1 MNVDEF
7 RCLYF
12 DLSGDGNVSSI
23 RQDAAYVSYHRCCG
37 GKASSIR
44 RSFLDFDFD
53 GFVAIGFH
61 SSTMRAP
68 PAEKQMI
75 VTNAVL
81 SISYVSKLEP
91 FVALRRTWGIG

>member
-1 MNVDEF
+1 MAVLDIAHDRSNFTPSLLPLLVPPPWGTTKIAADHG
-7 RCLYF
+7 YS
-12 DLSGDGNVSSI
+12 LSIEQLTGRPIKG
-23 RQDAAYVSYHRCCG
+23 
-37 GKASSIR
+37 
-44 RSFLDFDFD
+44 
-53 GFVAIGFH
+53 

-81 SISYVSKLEP
+81 SISYVSKVEP